1 VTPIPSEPSV
11 NSHPFRI
18 GSVHYLNALP
28 LTHGLGNDLVL
39 LPPSKLAIEMH
50 AGRLDAALLSIT
62 EALFHPEHEI
72 LDGVGILSRG
82 PVYSVGLAHRQP
94 LAAIQE
100 IHLDTASCTSVNLL
114 RILLDRC
121 GCHPRFVPLDNYA
134 SAPSLDNV
142 LLIGNPA
149 IDFRRTHGCT
159 SELPGTTGHQWLD
172 LGEVWQAQEQ
182 LPFTYAAWVL
192 RKNSPTALRRLLLD
206 SAAQGLA
213 ALPSIVALRNEYDL
227 SFRQSYLGGYIQY
240 LMDAPA
246 REGIRRFA
254 ERLAALSERPV
265 HPPRFV
271 K

>member
-1 VTPIPSEPSV
+1 V
-11 NSHPFRI
+11 NPQAFRI

-39 LPPSKLAIEMH
+39 LPPSKLAVEMH

-94 LAAIQE
+94 LAAIRE
-100 IHLDTASCTSVNLL
+100 IHLDPASCTSVNLL

-121 GCHPRFVPLDNYA
+121 GCDPRFVPLDDYA

-149 IDFRRTHGCT
+149 IDFRRTHGGNG
-159 SELPGTTGHQWLD
+159 ELPGTTGHQWLD
-172 LGEVWQAQEQ
+172 LGELWQAQEQ

-192 RKNSPTALRRLLLD
+192 RKDSPTALRRLLLD

-213 ALPSIVALRNEYDL
+213 ALPTIVASRSEYDPD
-227 SFRQSYLGGYIQY
+227 FRHAYLGGYIQY
-240 LMDAPA
+240 RMDAPA
-246 REGIRRFA
+246 RAGIRRFA
-254 ERLAALSERPV
+254 THLAALSERPV

>member
-1 VTPIPSEPSV
+1 MTQIPSEPAV

-39 LPPSKLAIEMH
+39 LPPSKLAVEMH

-114 RILLDRC
+114 RVLLDRC

-172 LGEVWQAQEQ
+172 LGELWQAQEQ

-192 RKNSPTALRRLLLD
+192 RKDSPTALRRLLLD

-213 ALPSIVALRNEYDL
+213 ALPPSSLRAASTTSPSVRSTSAVTSNTSWIPRPATASAASPNASPPSRNVPSIL
-227 SFRQSYLGGYIQY
+227 
-240 LMDAPA
+240 PA
-246 REGIRRFA
+246 
-254 ERLAALSERPV
+254 S
-265 HPPRFV
+265 
-271 K
+271 